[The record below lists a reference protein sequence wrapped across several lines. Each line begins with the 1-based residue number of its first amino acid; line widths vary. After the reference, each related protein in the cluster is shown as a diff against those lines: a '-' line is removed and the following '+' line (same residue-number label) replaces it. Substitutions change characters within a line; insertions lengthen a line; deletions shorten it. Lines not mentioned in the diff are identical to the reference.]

1 MAINTINKMY
11 TRDDGLSNPVDCP
24 ECSHNVAMRLFST
37 VDTSVAALIS
47 KEDKNIAVAV
57 CPRCASVFAVNK
69 NFYREKDSGT
79 AVIMTSDDLTVIV
92 KGK

>member
-37 VDTSVAALIS
+37 VDTSIGAIIS
-47 KEDKNIAVAV
+47 KGDKNIAIAV
-57 CPRCASVFAVNK
+57 CPRCAAVFSLAK
-69 NFYREKDSGT
+69 NFVAERSAGT
-79 AVIMTSDDLTVIV
+79 TVIMTESDLTTIV